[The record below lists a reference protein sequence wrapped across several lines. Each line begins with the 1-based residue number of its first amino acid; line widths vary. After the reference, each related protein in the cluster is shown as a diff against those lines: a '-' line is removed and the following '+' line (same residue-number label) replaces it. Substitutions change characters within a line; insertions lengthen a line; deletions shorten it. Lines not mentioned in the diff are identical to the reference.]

1 MSVTETIAAG
11 FERLE
16 FMVYNSSGYIAGPT
30 GTLVA
35 GAAGAAAGRIRAV
48 KTLDLN
54 IPDPEI
60 TNVTGDN
67 AFQGA
72 FIWDPSQAPGFT
84 IEAAINNPT
93 YNGVFQTTNV
103 VTKGEVKFGALMP
116 LAPTYPDVCII
127 AVSNAKSKD
136 SGSTGLSKFTGV
148 IIPKCNIV
156 PLGRAGFNERGEAT
170 YRFRVVTNMS
180 DSYPWGETF
189 IDADEGTTE
198 IPIQEWAADNRITL
212 HAFQMNAGNSITS
225 FGPLAYTPVSTAKTI
240 LYSNGGAL
248 AGFSVNVG
256 PKQID
261 SVTGSTANAYLSTM
275 YEYTG

>member
-16 FMVYNSSGYIAGPT
+16 FHVYNSSGFIAGPT
-30 GTLVA
+30 GSLTA

-48 KTLDLN
+48 KTMDLN

-60 TNVTGDN
+60 TNITGDN

-93 YNGVFQTTNV
+93 YNGVFQETNV
-103 VTKGEVKFGALMP
+103 VTVGEVKLGALMP
-116 LAPTYPDVCII
+116 GGPTYPDVCLL

-136 SGSTGLSKFTGV
+136 SGFGGLSKFTGV
-148 IIPKCNIV
+148 IVPKCNIV

-170 YRFRVVTNMS
+170 YRFRVVVNIS
-180 DSYPWGETF
+180 DSNAWGETF
-189 IDADEGTTE
+189 LAPTWGTTE
-198 IPIQEWAADNRITL
+198 MPIQEWSADNRVSL
-212 HAFQMNAGNSITS
+212 HAFQQNSGNSVS
-225 FGPLAYTPVSTAKTI
+225 AFGPLLYTPVTTAKTK
-240 LYSNGGAL
+240 LYANRAAL
-248 AGFSVNVG
+248 SGYTVDTG
-256 PKQID
+256 PKQING
-261 SVTGSTANAYLSTM
+261 VTGTAANDYMTAF
-275 YEYTG
+275 YEYTQ